1 METTTPY
8 DTDPEPLALPAS
20 GQGSVYPIT
29 LFLRIQ
35 HQMKRLNLTP
45 ADCLQLLAE
54 ALNDLDRQITEF
66 ETEEDGARLPCQLC

>member
-8 DTDPEPLALPAS
+8 DTDPEPLTYPAS
-20 GQGSVYPIT
+20 GQASVYPIT

-54 ALNDLDRQITEF
+54 ALDDLDRQITDFDAED
-66 ETEEDGARLPCQLC
+66 DGAVGFPFEF